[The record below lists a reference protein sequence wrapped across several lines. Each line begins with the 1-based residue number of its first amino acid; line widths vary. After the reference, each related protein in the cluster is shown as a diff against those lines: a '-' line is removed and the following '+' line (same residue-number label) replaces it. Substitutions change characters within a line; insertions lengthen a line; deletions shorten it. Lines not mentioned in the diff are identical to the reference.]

1 MSAELK
7 SKSDVSIVLFFFTA
21 LAVFGLAGGGFVV
34 HDYARSRAS
43 HAWPAAEGIVLS
55 RLDAERAHVRYV
67 YSVGGHS
74 FESTRERS
82 FMGRFALGENGDF
95 RPGESVTV
103 FFNPEDPSY
112 SVLYPGGSGGAFVA
126 LSVLAG
132 LSIFF
137 GLGGLVWTLSR
148 TRAFSGHAG
157 AGAGVSWSEA
167 RLH

>member
-7 SKSDVSIVLFFFTA
+7 SKSDVSIVLLFFTA
-21 LAVFGLAGGGFVV
+21 LAVLGVAGGGFVV

-43 HAWPAAEGIVLS
+43 LAWPAAEGIVLS
-55 RLDAERAHVRYV
+55 RLSTERAKVRYV
-67 YSVGGHS
+67 YSVDGHS
-74 FESTRERS
+74 YESTRERS
-82 FMGRFALGENGDF
+82 FMGRFGTAQDSDF

-103 FFNPEDPSY
+103 FFNPDDHAY
-112 SVLYPGGSGGAFVA
+112 AVLAPGGSGGAFVV
-126 LSVLAG
+126 LSLLSG

-148 TRAFSGHAG
+148 TRAFSNRIGDG
-157 AGAGVSWSEA
+157 ASWSEA

>member
-1 MSAELK
+1 MSAEFK

-34 HDYARSRAS
+34 NDYARARAS
-43 HAWPAAEGIVLS
+43 VAWPAAEGIVLS
-55 RLDAERAHVRYV
+55 RLASERAHVRYV
-67 YSVGGHS
+67 YSVDGRS
-74 FESTRERS
+74 YESTRERS
-82 FMGRFALGENGDF
+82 VMGRFEIAEESDF

-112 SVLYPGGSGGAFVA
+112 SVLHPGGSGGAFVA

-148 TRAFSGHAG
+148 TRAFSGQ